1 MTAQAATS
9 HAADFDD
16 HGHHEHGHA
25 IVSIWTLRSVF
36 GALIFFTL
44 LTAGAAYLEEFI
56 SYSFDL
62 QFPQMVNVVVAMSI
76 AVVKAALVVTF
87 FMQLKYD
94 NPTNSVVLFFTLFA
108 VMLFLLFTLLDLDKR
123 ATIDFYKSGE
133 IVYGGTG
140 VDTPMPIAVDAR
152 EQAEKGNDKSYLLH
166 EHHHE
171 PVYSSPEL
179 SRPVTAVTLEGYAAE
194 PGAPE
199 GHGEAPAAPAAEGG
213 H

>member
-36 GALIFFTL
+36 AALIFFTL

-76 AVVKAALVVTF
+76 AIIKAALVVAF

-94 NPTNSVVLFFTLFA
+94 NPTNAVVVFFTIFA
-108 VMLFLLFTLLDLDKR
+108 VMLFLLYTLMDLQKR
-123 ATIDFYKSGE
+123 GTIDFYKSGE

-140 VDTPMPIAVDAR
+140 VEAPMPIAVDAR
-152 EQAEKGNDKSYLLH
+152 EQAEKGNDKSHLLH
-166 EHHHE
+166 EPHHA

-179 SRPVTAVTLEGYAAE
+179 SRPVTVVTLEGYAAE
-194 PGAPE
+194 HGAEE
-199 GHGEAPAAPAAEGG
+199 GHGQEPAAPAEGG